1 MEAELYRMKGEW
13 LGIRGEPESEVE
25 KYLLQ
30 AIEVSRRQQAKS
42 WELRATMSLSR
53 LWQSQ
58 GKREEAR
65 KALEGVYSWFTEG
78 FSMPDLIEA
87 KALLESLA

>member
-1 MEAELYRMKGEW
+1 
-13 LGIRGEPESEVE
+13 
-25 KYLLQ
+25 
-30 AIEVSRRQQAKS
+30 
-42 WELRATMSLSR
+42 MSLSR

-78 FSMPDLIEA
+78 FSTPDLIEA